1 MAGGVIK
8 SKLNRSNGSAQHG
21 KSVISVARK
30 CDSEKFGT
38 GTWGSCL
45 CYHWRHSA
53 FPVLSEGIAS
63 EGDIAVAVVQDYPGN
78 LLHLSS
84 RY

>member
-38 GTWGSCL
+38 GTFGICL
-45 CYHWRHSA
+45 LPLEAQC
-53 FPVLSEGIAS
+53 
-63 EGDIAVAVVQDYPGN
+63 
-78 LLHLSS
+78 LSS
-84 RY
+84 LVRGDSLRR